1 MLWTQLLKTIS
12 QKLLKIVWLDK
23 YFLVA
28 YIGNFDMLIWTEFKS
43 SLLQVH
49 EKTLP
54 IGFAL
59 LEYSYI
65 CGRGTWA
72 RLLLL
77 RIPYWKYPQ
86 LVDKAFLSKPWSK
99 WKKLLS
105 FPENL
110 YPPPPPILKIKMAVT
125 ISIFLL
131 LFSHSSN
138 LYMCFAFWMN
148 WNDFFL
154 VM

>member
-86 LVDKAFLSKPWSK
+86 LVDKVAHFCPSLEVNGRNYFLSQKT
-99 WKKLLS
+99 
-105 FPENL
+105 F
-110 YPPPPPILKIKMAVT
+110 I
-125 ISIFLL
+125 LL
-131 LFSHSSN
+131 L
-138 LYMCFAFWMN
+138 LPY
-148 WNDFFL
+148 
-154 VM
+154 